1 MFGGRIYDR
10 KPRVTAKGTLSKPQ
24 KIWVVLNDECYE
36 ACKSLLPFLTTQKR
50 IDTAKQIVKHYE

>member
-1 MFGGRIYDR
+1 MGSI
-10 KPRVTAKGTLSKPQ
+10 
-24 KIWVVLNDECYE
+24 NDECYE